1 VLKNGYKK
9 YSEMTKLH
17 KERNQYKE
25 ERKNPLQIFVDDIK
39 THIFIFIESEC
50 MISVKINLLLFM
62 KEEKSIFSHSH
73 I

>member
-17 KERNQYKE
+17 KERNQYIE

-39 THIFIFIESEC
+39 THIYIYS
-50 MISVKINLLLFM
+50 SRV
-62 KEEKSIFSHSH
+62 SA
-73 I
+73 